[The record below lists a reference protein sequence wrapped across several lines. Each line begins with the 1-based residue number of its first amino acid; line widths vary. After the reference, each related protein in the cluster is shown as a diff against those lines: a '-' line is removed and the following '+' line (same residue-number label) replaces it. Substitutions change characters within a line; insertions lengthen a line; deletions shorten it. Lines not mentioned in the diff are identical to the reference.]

1 MGELAQIFLNIVIEE
16 NTMSA
21 ENNRKITRRQ
31 FAVGAAMLGAA
42 MTSGTTVPLTFAQ
55 GSNIKIALIPK
66 FTSDPYFVAANEGAQ
81 EAASELGVTVEFN
94 GTVDANVAAQ
104 SDIIDRFVRR
114 RFDVIAVSA
123 NDPDALAPAMKRA
136 QQAGIKTMT
145 WDADVNP
152 DARTLFLNQATFEG
166 MGKTF
171 IEMMVRSAGTS
182 EGDFLIVTA
191 VLTAPNQNRWI
202 KELKKYAAEKY
213 PKMNFPTILP
223 GDEDLEKSKNVT
235 LNYLQ
240 GNPDTKG
247 VLAVTG
253 IATPGVIEAVK
264 QLGMVGKV
272 AVTGLGV
279 PSLIRPYLKDGSLKE
294 AALWSPI
301 DIGYGAIYIAKALYD
316 GTVAPGD
323 ASVGAGRLGEMQFI
337 SKDTVLLGEPFIF
350 TADNVD
356 KFSF

>member
-1 MGELAQIFLNIVIEE
+1 MANFG
-16 NTMSA
+16 
-21 ENNRKITRRQ
+21 ITVARRTLV
-31 FAVGAAMLGAA
+31 FGATAALIGAGA
-42 MTSGTTVPLTFAQ
+42 TAASAQ
-55 GSNIKIALIPK
+55 GIKIGLIPK
-66 FTSDPYFVAANEGAQ
+66 FTSDPYFVAANQGAQ
-81 EAASELGVTVEFN
+81 EAAAELGVTVEFN
-94 GTVDANVAAQ
+94 GPVNADVSEQAN
-104 SDIIDRFVRR
+104 IIDRFVRR

-136 QQAGIKTMT
+136 QDAGIITMT

-166 MGKTF
+166 MGRTF
-171 IEMMVRSAGTS
+171 VEMMVRSAGTA

-202 KELKKYAAEKY
+202 EELKKYAAEMH
-213 PKMNFPTILP
+213 PNMNFPAILP

-240 GNPDTKG
+240 GNPETVG
-247 VLAVTG
+247 VYTVTG

-264 QLGMVGKV
+264 QLGMEDSV

-301 DIGYGAIYIAKALYD
+301 DIGYGAIYMANALHE
-316 GTVAPGD
+316 GTVKRGD
-323 ASVGAGRLGEMQFI
+323 ASVAAGRLGDLQFI
-337 SKDTVLLGEPFIF
+337 GEDTVLLGDPFIF
-350 TADNVD
+350 TVDNVD
-356 KFSF
+356 DFDF

>member
-1 MGELAQIFLNIVIEE
+1 MANFG
-16 NTMSA
+16 
-21 ENNRKITRRQ
+21 ITVARRTLV
-31 FAVGAAMLGAA
+31 FGATAALIGAGAATA
-42 MTSGTTVPLTFAQ
+42 SAQ
-55 GSNIKIALIPK
+55 GIKIGLIPK
-66 FTSDPYFVAANEGAQ
+66 FTSDPYFVAANQGAQ
-81 EAASELGVTVEFN
+81 EAAAELGVTVEFN
-94 GTVDANVAAQ
+94 GPVNADVSEQAN
-104 SDIIDRFVRR
+104 IIDRFVRR

-136 QQAGIKTMT
+136 QDAGIITMT

-166 MGKTF
+166 MGRTF
-171 IEMMVRSAGTS
+171 VEMMVRSAGTA

-202 KELKKYAAEKY
+202 EELKKYAAEMY
-213 PKMNFPTILP
+213 PNMNFPAILP

-240 GNPDTKG
+240 GNPETVG
-247 VLAVTG
+247 VYTVTG

-264 QLGMVGKV
+264 QLGMEDSV

-301 DIGYGAIYIAKALYD
+301 DIGYGAIYMANALHE
-316 GTVAPGD
+316 GTVKRGD
-323 ASVGAGRLGEMQFI
+323 ASVAAGRLGDLQFI
-337 SKDTVLLGEPFIF
+337 GEDTVLLGDPFIF
-350 TADNVD
+350 TVDNVD
-356 KFSF
+356 DFDF

>member
-1 MGELAQIFLNIVIEE
+1 MASFGTTFA
-16 NTMSA
+16 
-21 ENNRKITRRQ
+21 RRTLL
-31 FAVGAAMLGAA
+31 FGAAAALIGAGAA
-42 MTSGTTVPLTFAQ
+42 TASAQ
-55 GSNIKIALIPK
+55 GIKIGLIPK
-66 FTSDPYFVAANEGAQ
+66 FTSDPYFVAANQGAQ
-81 EAASELGVTVEFN
+81 EAAAELGVTVEFN
-94 GTVDANVAAQ
+94 GPVNADVSEQAN
-104 SDIIDRFVRR
+104 IIDRFVRR

-136 QQAGIKTMT
+136 QDAGIITMT

-166 MGKTF
+166 MGRTF
-171 IEMMVRSAGTS
+171 VEMMVRSAGTA

-202 KELKKYAAEKY
+202 EELKKYAAEMY
-213 PKMNFPTILP
+213 PNMNFPAILP

-240 GNPDTKG
+240 GNPETVG
-247 VLAVTG
+247 VYTVTG

-264 QLGMVGKV
+264 QLGMEDSV

-301 DIGYGAIYIAKALYD
+301 DIGYGAIYMAKALHD
-316 GTVAPGD
+316 GTVKPGD
-323 ASVGAGRLGEMQFI
+323 ASVAAGRLGDLQFI
-337 SKDTVLLGEPFIF
+337 GEDTVLLGDPFIF
-350 TADNVD
+350 TVDNVD
-356 KFSF
+356 DFDF

>member
-1 MGELAQIFLNIVIEE
+1 MANFG
-16 NTMSA
+16 
-21 ENNRKITRRQ
+21 ITVARRALV
-31 FAVGAAMLGAA
+31 FGAAAALIGAGAA
-42 MTSGTTVPLTFAQ
+42 TASAQ
-55 GSNIKIALIPK
+55 GIKIGLIPK
-66 FTSDPYFVAANEGAQ
+66 FTSDPYFVAANQGAQ
-81 EAASELGVTVEFN
+81 EAAAELGVTVEFN
-94 GTVDANVAAQ
+94 GPVNADVSEQAN
-104 SDIIDRFVRR
+104 IIDRFVRR

-136 QQAGIKTMT
+136 QDAGIITMT

-166 MGKTF
+166 MGRTF
-171 IEMMVRSAGTS
+171 VEMMVRSAGTA

-202 KELKKYAAEKY
+202 EELKKYAAEMY
-213 PKMNFPTILP
+213 PNMNFPAILP

-240 GNPDTKG
+240 GNPETVG
-247 VLAVTG
+247 VYTVTG

-264 QLGMVGKV
+264 QLGMEDSV

-301 DIGYGAIYIAKALYD
+301 DIGYGAIYMANALHE
-316 GTVAPGD
+316 GTVSRGD
-323 ASVGAGRLGEMQFI
+323 ASVAAGRLGDLQFI
-337 SKDTVLLGEPFIF
+337 GEDTVLLGDPFIF
-350 TADNVD
+350 TVDNVD
-356 KFSF
+356 DFDF

>member
-1 MGELAQIFLNIVIEE
+1 MTKNKSRL
-16 NTMSA
+16 T
-21 ENNRKITRRQ
+21 KRQ
-31 FAVGAAMLGAA
+31 FGTRAALFALFAVMGF
-42 MTSGTTVPLTFAQ
+42 TTQSLFAQ
-55 GSNIKIALIPK
+55 GSEIRIALIPK
-66 FTSDPYFVAANEGAQ
+66 FTSDPYFVATNEGAQ
-81 EAASELGVTVEFN
+81 EAAKELGVTVEFN

-136 QQAGIKTMT
+136 QKAGIKTMT

-152 DARTLFLNQATFEG
+152 DARSLFLNQATFEG

-171 IEMMVRSAGTS
+171 VEMMVRSAGTS

-202 KELKKYAAEKY
+202 QELKKYAAEKY
-213 PKMNFPTILP
+213 PGMNFPAILP
-223 GDEDLEKSKNVT
+223 GDEDLEKSRNVT

-240 GNPDTKG
+240 GNPNTKG
-247 VLAVTG
+247 VIAVTG
-253 IATPGVIEAVK
+253 IATPGVVEAVK
-264 QLGMVGKV
+264 QLDMVGKV

-323 ASVGAGRLGEMQFI
+323 ASVVAGRLGKMPFI
-337 SKDTVLLGEPFIF
+337 SKDTVLLGEPYIF

-356 KFSF
+356 LFSF

>member
-1 MGELAQIFLNIVIEE
+1 MANLGVNA
-16 NTMSA
+16 A
-21 ENNRKITRRQ
+21 RRTLV
-31 FAVGAAMLGAA
+31 FGTAAALIGAAAA
-42 MTSGTTVPLTFAQ
+42 TASAQ
-55 GSNIKIALIPK
+55 GIKIGLIPK
-66 FTSDPYFVAANEGAQ
+66 FTSDPYFVAANQGAQ
-81 EAASELGVTVEFN
+81 EAAAELGVTVEFN
-94 GTVDANVAAQ
+94 GPVNADVSEQAN
-104 SDIIDRFVRR
+104 IIDRFVRR

-136 QQAGIKTMT
+136 QDAGIITMT

-166 MGKTF
+166 MGRTF
-171 IEMMVRSAGTS
+171 VEMMVRSAGTA

-202 KELKKYAAEKY
+202 EELKKYAAEMY
-213 PKMNFPTILP
+213 PNMNFPAILP

-240 GNPDTKG
+240 GNPETVG
-247 VLAVTG
+247 VYTVTG

-264 QLGMVGKV
+264 QLGMEDSV

-301 DIGYGAIYIAKALYD
+301 DIGYGAIYMANALHE
-316 GTVAPGD
+316 GTVKRGD
-323 ASVGAGRLGEMQFI
+323 ASVAAGRLGDLQFI
-337 SKDTVLLGEPFIF
+337 GEDTVLLGDPFIF
-350 TADNVD
+350 TVDNVD
-356 KFSF
+356 DFDF

>member
-1 MGELAQIFLNIVIEE
+1 MTIKK
-16 NTMSA
+16 
-21 ENNRKITRRQ
+21 KINFTRRQ
-31 FAVGAAMLGAA
+31 FATGSATLGAA
-42 MTSGTTVPLTFAQ
+42 LATGLTTSMALAQ
-55 GSNIKIALIPK
+55 DGGIKIALIPK
-66 FTSDPYFVAANEGAQ
+66 FTSDPYFVAANDGAQ
-81 EAASELGVTVEFN
+81 EAAKELGVTVEFN

-136 QQAGIKTMT
+136 NAAGIKTMT

-152 DARTLFLNQATFEG
+152 DARSLFLNQATYEG

-171 IEMMVRSAGTS
+171 VEMMVRSAGTS

-202 KELKKYAAEKY
+202 KELKKYAAKKY
-213 PKMNFPTILP
+213 PGMNFPAILP

-247 VLAVTG
+247 VITVTG
-253 IATPGVIEAVK
+253 IATPGVVEAVK
-264 QLGMVGKV
+264 QLGMVGQV

-279 PSLIRPYLKDGSLKE
+279 PSLIRPYLKDGSLTE

-301 DIGYGAIYIAKALYD
+301 DIGYGAIYMAKALHD

-323 ASVGAGRLGEMQFI
+323 ASVAAGRLGDMQFI
-337 SKDTVLLGEPFIF
+337 SEDTVLLGEPYIF
-350 TADNVD
+350 TAENVD

>member
-1 MGELAQIFLNIVIEE
+1 MANFG
-16 NTMSA
+16 
-21 ENNRKITRRQ
+21 ITVARRTLV
-31 FAVGAAMLGAA
+31 FGAAAALIGAGAA
-42 MTSGTTVPLTFAQ
+42 TASAQ
-55 GSNIKIALIPK
+55 GIKIGLIPK
-66 FTSDPYFVAANEGAQ
+66 FTSDPYFVAANQGAQ
-81 EAASELGVTVEFN
+81 EAAAELGVTVEFN
-94 GTVDANVAAQ
+94 GPVNADVSEQAN
-104 SDIIDRFVRR
+104 IIDRFVRR

-136 QQAGIKTMT
+136 QDAGIITMT

-166 MGKTF
+166 MGRTF
-171 IEMMVRSAGTS
+171 VEMMVRSAGTA

-202 KELKKYAAEKY
+202 EELKKYAAEMY
-213 PKMNFPTILP
+213 PNMNFPAILP

-240 GNPDTKG
+240 GNPETVG
-247 VLAVTG
+247 VYKVTG

-264 QLGMVGKV
+264 QLGMEDSV

-301 DIGYGAIYIAKALYD
+301 DIGYGAIYMANALHE
-316 GTVAPGD
+316 GTVKRGD
-323 ASVGAGRLGEMQFI
+323 ASVAAGRLGDLQFI
-337 SKDTVLLGEPFIF
+337 GEDTVLLGDPFIF
-350 TADNVD
+350 TVDNVD
-356 KFSF
+356 DFDF

>member
-1 MGELAQIFLNIVIEE
+1 MANFGVTVA
-16 NTMSA
+16 
-21 ENNRKITRRQ
+21 RRTLV
-31 FAVGAAMLGAA
+31 FGATAALIGAGAATA
-42 MTSGTTVPLTFAQ
+42 SAQ
-55 GSNIKIALIPK
+55 GIKIGLIPK
-66 FTSDPYFVAANEGAQ
+66 FTSDPYFVAANQGAQ
-81 EAASELGVTVEFN
+81 EAAAELGVTVEFN
-94 GTVDANVAAQ
+94 GPVNADVSEQAN
-104 SDIIDRFVRR
+104 IIDRFVRR

-136 QQAGIKTMT
+136 QDAGIITMT

-166 MGKTF
+166 MGRTF
-171 IEMMVRSAGTS
+171 VEMMVRSAGTA

-202 KELKKYAAEKY
+202 EELKKYAAEMY
-213 PKMNFPTILP
+213 PNMNFPAILP

-240 GNPDTKG
+240 GNPETVG
-247 VLAVTG
+247 VYTVTG

-264 QLGMVGKV
+264 QLGMEDSV

-301 DIGYGAIYIAKALYD
+301 DIGYGAIYMANALHE
-316 GTVAPGD
+316 GTVKRGD
-323 ASVGAGRLGEMQFI
+323 ASVAAGRLGDLQFI
-337 SKDTVLLGEPFIF
+337 GEDTVLLGDPFIF
-350 TADNVD
+350 TVDNVD
-356 KFSF
+356 DFDF

>member
-1 MGELAQIFLNIVIEE
+1 MANLGKSIA
-16 NTMSA
+16 
-21 ENNRKITRRQ
+21 RRTLV
-31 FAVGAAMLGAA
+31 FGTAAALVGAWAVSA
-42 MTSGTTVPLTFAQ
+42 SAQ
-55 GSNIKIALIPK
+55 GITIGLIPK
-66 FTSDPYFVAANEGAQ
+66 FTSDPYFVAANQGAQ
-81 EAASELGVTVEFN
+81 EAAGELGVTVEFN
-94 GTVDANVAAQ
+94 GPVNADVSEQAN
-104 SDIIDRFVRR
+104 IIDRFVRR
-114 RFDVIAVSA
+114 GFDVIAVSA

-136 QQAGIKTMT
+136 QDAGIITMT

-166 MGKTF
+166 MGRTF
-171 IEMMVRSAGTS
+171 VEMMVRSAGTA

-202 KELKKYAAEKY
+202 EELKKYAAEMY
-213 PKMNFPTILP
+213 PNMNFPAILP

-240 GNPDTKG
+240 GNPDTVG
-247 VLAVTG
+247 VYTVTG

-264 QLGMVGKV
+264 QLGMEDSV

-301 DIGYGAIYIAKALYD
+301 DIGYGAIYMAKALHD
-316 GTVAPGD
+316 GTVKRGD
-323 ASVGAGRLGEMQFI
+323 ASVAAGRLGDLQFI
-337 SKDTVLLGEPFIF
+337 GDDTVLLGDPFIF
-350 TADNVD
+350 TVDNVD
-356 KFSF
+356 DFDF

>member
-1 MGELAQIFLNIVIEE
+1 MANFG
-16 NTMSA
+16 
-21 ENNRKITRRQ
+21 ITVARRALV
-31 FAVGAAMLGAA
+31 FGAAAALIGAGAA
-42 MTSGTTVPLTFAQ
+42 TASAQ
-55 GSNIKIALIPK
+55 GIKIGLIPK
-66 FTSDPYFVAANEGAQ
+66 FTSDPYFVAANQGAQ
-81 EAASELGVTVEFN
+81 EAAAELGVTVEFN
-94 GTVDANVAAQ
+94 GPVNADVSEQAN
-104 SDIIDRFVRR
+104 IIDRFVRR

-136 QQAGIKTMT
+136 QDAGIITMT

-166 MGKTF
+166 MGRTF
-171 IEMMVRSAGTS
+171 VEMMVRSAGTA

-202 KELKKYAAEKY
+202 EELKKYAAEMY
-213 PKMNFPTILP
+213 PNMNFPAILP

-240 GNPDTKG
+240 GNPETVG
-247 VLAVTG
+247 VYTVTG

-264 QLGMVGKV
+264 QLGMEDSV

-301 DIGYGAIYIAKALYD
+301 DIGYGAIYMANALHE
-316 GTVAPGD
+316 GTVKRGD
-323 ASVGAGRLGEMQFI
+323 ASVAAGRLGDLQFI
-337 SKDTVLLGEPFIF
+337 GEDTVLLGDPFIF
-350 TADNVD
+350 TVDNVD
-356 KFSF
+356 DFDF

>member
-1 MGELAQIFLNIVIEE
+1 MANFG
-16 NTMSA
+16 
-21 ENNRKITRRQ
+21 ITVARRTLV
-31 FAVGAAMLGAA
+31 FGATAALIGAGAATA
-42 MTSGTTVPLTFAQ
+42 SAQ
-55 GSNIKIALIPK
+55 GIKIGLIPK
-66 FTSDPYFVAANEGAQ
+66 FTSDPYFVAANQGAQ
-81 EAASELGVTVEFN
+81 EAAAELGVTVEFN
-94 GTVDANVAAQ
+94 GPVNADVSEQAN
-104 SDIIDRFVRR
+104 IIDRFVRR

-136 QQAGIKTMT
+136 QDAGIITMT

-166 MGKTF
+166 MGRTF
-171 IEMMVRSAGTS
+171 VDMMVRSAGTA

-202 KELKKYAAEKY
+202 EELKKYAAEMY
-213 PKMNFPTILP
+213 PNMNFPAILP

-240 GNPDTKG
+240 GNPETVG
-247 VLAVTG
+247 VYTVTG

-264 QLGMVGKV
+264 QLGMEDSV

-301 DIGYGAIYIAKALYD
+301 DIGYGAIYMANALHE
-316 GTVAPGD
+316 GTVKRGD
-323 ASVGAGRLGEMQFI
+323 ASVAAGRLGDLQFI
-337 SKDTVLLGEPFIF
+337 GEDTVLLGDPFIF
-350 TADNVD
+350 TVDNVD
-356 KFSF
+356 DFDF

>member
-1 MGELAQIFLNIVIEE
+1 MANLGKTVA
-16 NTMSA
+16 
-21 ENNRKITRRQ
+21 RRTLV
-31 FAVGAAMLGAA
+31 FGAAAALVGAWAA
-42 MTSGTTVPLTFAQ
+42 SASAQ
-55 GSNIKIALIPK
+55 GIKIGLIPK
-66 FTSDPYFVAANEGAQ
+66 FTSDPYFVAANQGAQ
-81 EAASELGVTVEFN
+81 EAAGELGVTVEFN
-94 GTVDANVAAQ
+94 GPVNADVSEQAN
-104 SDIIDRFVRR
+104 IIDRFVRR

-136 QQAGIKTMT
+136 QDAGIITMT

-166 MGKTF
+166 MGRTF
-171 IEMMVRSAGTS
+171 VEMMVRSAGTS

-202 KELKKYAAEKY
+202 EELKKYAAEMY
-213 PKMNFPTILP
+213 PNMNFPAILP

-240 GNPDTKG
+240 GNPDTVG
-247 VLAVTG
+247 VYTVTG

-264 QLGMVGKV
+264 QLGMEDSV

-294 AALWSPI
+294 AALWSRI
-301 DIGYGAIYIAKALYD
+301 DIGYGAIYMAKALHD
-316 GTVAPGD
+316 GTVKRGD
-323 ASVGAGRLGEMQFI
+323 ASVAAGRLGDLQFI
-337 SKDTVLLGEPFIF
+337 GEDTVLLGDPFIF
-350 TADNVD
+350 TLDNVD
-356 KFSF
+356 DFDF

>member
-1 MGELAQIFLNIVIEE
+1 MANFG
-16 NTMSA
+16 
-21 ENNRKITRRQ
+21 ITVARRTLV
-31 FAVGAAMLGAA
+31 FGAAAALIGAGAA
-42 MTSGTTVPLTFAQ
+42 TASAQ
-55 GSNIKIALIPK
+55 GIKIGLIPK
-66 FTSDPYFVAANEGAQ
+66 FTSDPYFVAANQGAQ
-81 EAASELGVTVEFN
+81 EAAAELGVTVEFN
-94 GTVDANVAAQ
+94 GPVNADVSEQAN
-104 SDIIDRFVRR
+104 IIDRFVRR

-136 QQAGIKTMT
+136 QDAGIITMT

-166 MGKTF
+166 MGRTF
-171 IEMMVRSAGTS
+171 VEMMVRSAGTA

-202 KELKKYAAEKY
+202 EELKKYAAEMY
-213 PKMNFPTILP
+213 PNMNFPAILP

-240 GNPDTKG
+240 GNPETVG
-247 VLAVTG
+247 VYTVTG

-264 QLGMVGKV
+264 QLGMEDSV

-301 DIGYGAIYIAKALYD
+301 DIGYGAIYMANALHE
-316 GTVAPGD
+316 GTVKRGD
-323 ASVGAGRLGEMQFI
+323 ASVAAGRLGDLQFI
-337 SKDTVLLGEPFIF
+337 GEDTVLLGDPFIF
-350 TADNVD
+350 TVDNVD
-356 KFSF
+356 DFDF

>member
-1 MGELAQIFLNIVIEE
+1 MANFGVTVA
-16 NTMSA
+16 
-21 ENNRKITRRQ
+21 RRTLV
-31 FAVGAAMLGAA
+31 FGAAAALIGAGAA
-42 MTSGTTVPLTFAQ
+42 TASAQ
-55 GSNIKIALIPK
+55 GIKIGLIPK
-66 FTSDPYFVAANEGAQ
+66 FTSDPYFVAANQGAQ
-81 EAASELGVTVEFN
+81 EAAGELGVTVEFN
-94 GTVDANVAAQ
+94 GPVNADVSEQAN
-104 SDIIDRFVRR
+104 IIDRFVRR

-136 QQAGIKTMT
+136 QDAGIITMT

-166 MGKTF
+166 MGRTF
-171 IEMMVRSAGTS
+171 VEMMVRSAGTA

-202 KELKKYAAEKY
+202 EELKKYAAEMY
-213 PKMNFPTILP
+213 PNMNFPAILP

-240 GNPDTKG
+240 GNPDTVG
-247 VLAVTG
+247 VYTVTG

-264 QLGMVGKV
+264 QLGMEDSV

-301 DIGYGAIYIAKALYD
+301 DIGYGAIYMAKALHD
-316 GTVAPGD
+316 GTVKRGD
-323 ASVGAGRLGEMQFI
+323 ASVAAGRLGDLQFI
-337 SKDTVLLGEPFIF
+337 GDDTVLLGDPFIF
-350 TADNVD
+350 TVDNVD
-356 KFSF
+356 DFDF

>member
-1 MGELAQIFLNIVIEE
+1 MANFG
-16 NTMSA
+16 
-21 ENNRKITRRQ
+21 ITVARRTLV
-31 FAVGAAMLGAA
+31 FGAAAALIGAGAA
-42 MTSGTTVPLTFAQ
+42 TASAQ
-55 GSNIKIALIPK
+55 GIKIGLIPK
-66 FTSDPYFVAANEGAQ
+66 FTSDPYFVAANQGAQ
-81 EAASELGVTVEFN
+81 EAAAELGVTVEFN
-94 GTVDANVAAQ
+94 GPVNADVSEQAN
-104 SDIIDRFVRR
+104 IIDRFVRR

-136 QQAGIKTMT
+136 QDAGIITMT

-166 MGKTF
+166 MGRTF
-171 IEMMVRSAGTS
+171 VEMMVRSAGTA

-202 KELKKYAAEKY
+202 EELKKYAAEMY
-213 PKMNFPTILP
+213 PNMNFPAILP

-240 GNPDTKG
+240 GNPETVG
-247 VLAVTG
+247 VYTVTG

-264 QLGMVGKV
+264 QLGMEDSV

-279 PSLIRPYLKDGSLKE
+279 PSLIRPYLTDGSLKE

-301 DIGYGAIYIAKALYD
+301 DIGYGAIYMANALHE
-316 GTVAPGD
+316 GTVKRGD
-323 ASVGAGRLGEMQFI
+323 ASVAAGRLGDLQFI
-337 SKDTVLLGEPFIF
+337 GEDTVLLGDPFIF
-350 TADNVD
+350 TVDNVD
-356 KFSF
+356 DFDF

>member
-1 MGELAQIFLNIVIEE
+1 MTKKQKPRL
-16 NTMSA
+16 T
-21 ENNRKITRRQ
+21 KRQ
-31 FAVGAAMLGAA
+31 FGTRAALFALFAVMGL
-42 MTSGTTVPLTFAQ
+42 TTQSLFAQ
-55 GSNIKIALIPK
+55 GSEIRIALIPK

-81 EAASELGVTVEFN
+81 EAAKELGVTVEFN

-136 QQAGIKTMT
+136 QKAGIKTMT

-152 DARTLFLNQATFEG
+152 DARSLFLNQATFEG

-171 IEMMVRSAGTS
+171 VEMMVRSAGTS

-213 PKMNFPTILP
+213 PGMNFPAILP
-223 GDEDLEKSKNVT
+223 GDEDLEKSRNVT

-247 VLAVTG
+247 VIAVTG
-253 IATPGVIEAVK
+253 IATPGVVEAVK
-264 QLGMVGKV
+264 QLDMVGKV

-301 DIGYGAIYIAKALYD
+301 DIGYGAIHIAKALYD

-323 ASVGAGRLGEMQFI
+323 ASVVAGRLGKMAFI
-337 SKDTVLLGEPFIF
+337 SEDTVLLGEPYIF

-356 KFSF
+356 LFSF

>member
-1 MGELAQIFLNIVIEE
+1 MANLGKTIA
-16 NTMSA
+16 
-21 ENNRKITRRQ
+21 RRTLV
-31 FAVGAAMLGAA
+31 FGAAAALVGAWAVSA
-42 MTSGTTVPLTFAQ
+42 SAQ
-55 GSNIKIALIPK
+55 GITIGLIPK
-66 FTSDPYFVAANEGAQ
+66 FTSDPYFVAANQGAQ
-81 EAASELGVTVEFN
+81 EAAAELGVTVEFN
-94 GTVDANVAAQ
+94 GPVNADVSEQAN
-104 SDIIDRFVRR
+104 IIDRFVRR
-114 RFDVIAVSA
+114 GFDVIAVSA

-136 QQAGIKTMT
+136 QDAGIITMT

-166 MGKTF
+166 MGRTF
-171 IEMMVRSAGTS
+171 VEMMVRSAGTA

-202 KELKKYAAEKY
+202 EELKKYAAEMY
-213 PKMNFPTILP
+213 PNMNFPAILP

-240 GNPDTKG
+240 GNPDTVG
-247 VLAVTG
+247 VYTVTG

-264 QLGMVGKV
+264 QLGMEDSV

-301 DIGYGAIYIAKALYD
+301 DIGYGAIYMAKALHD
-316 GTVAPGD
+316 GTVKRGD
-323 ASVGAGRLGEMQFI
+323 ASVAAGRLGDLQFI
-337 SKDTVLLGEPFIF
+337 GDDTVLLGDPFIF
-350 TADNVD
+350 TVDNVD
-356 KFSF
+356 DFDF

>member
-1 MGELAQIFLNIVIEE
+1 MANLGKSIA
-16 NTMSA
+16 
-21 ENNRKITRRQ
+21 RRTLV
-31 FAVGAAMLGAA
+31 FGAAAALVGAWAVSA
-42 MTSGTTVPLTFAQ
+42 SAQ
-55 GSNIKIALIPK
+55 GITIGLIPK
-66 FTSDPYFVAANEGAQ
+66 FTSDPYFVAANQGAQ
-81 EAASELGVTVEFN
+81 EAAAELGVTVEFN
-94 GTVDANVAAQ
+94 GPVNADVSEQAN
-104 SDIIDRFVRR
+104 IIDRFVRR
-114 RFDVIAVSA
+114 GFDVIAVSA

-136 QQAGIKTMT
+136 QDAGIITMT

-166 MGKTF
+166 MGRTF
-171 IEMMVRSAGTS
+171 VEMMVRSAGTA

-202 KELKKYAAEKY
+202 EELKKYAAEMY
-213 PKMNFPTILP
+213 PNMNFPAILP

-240 GNPDTKG
+240 GNPDTVG
-247 VLAVTG
+247 VYTVTG

-264 QLGMVGKV
+264 QLGMEDSV

-301 DIGYGAIYIAKALYD
+301 DIGYGAIYMAKALHD
-316 GTVAPGD
+316 GTVKRGD
-323 ASVGAGRLGEMQFI
+323 ASVAAGRLGDLQFI
-337 SKDTVLLGEPFIF
+337 GDDTVLLGDPFIF
-350 TADNVD
+350 TLDNVD
-356 KFSF
+356 DFDF

>member
-1 MGELAQIFLNIVIEE
+1 MAYFGTSVARRTLIFGATAALIG
-16 NTMSA
+16 A
-21 ENNRKITRRQ
+21 G
-31 FAVGAAMLGAA
+31 AVTA
-42 MTSGTTVPLTFAQ
+42 SAQ
-55 GSNIKIALIPK
+55 GIKIGLIPK
-66 FTSDPYFVAANEGAQ
+66 FTSDPYFVAANQGAQ
-81 EAASELGVTVEFN
+81 EAAAELGVTVEFN
-94 GTVDANVAAQ
+94 GPVNADVSEQAN
-104 SDIIDRFVRR
+104 IIDRFVRR

-136 QQAGIKTMT
+136 QDAGIITMT

-166 MGKTF
+166 MGRTF
-171 IEMMVRSAGTS
+171 VEMMVRSAGTA

-202 KELKKYAAEKY
+202 EELKKYAAEKY
-213 PKMNFPTILP
+213 PNMNFPAILP

-240 GNPDTKG
+240 GNPETVG
-247 VLAVTG
+247 VYTVTG

-264 QLGMVGKV
+264 QLGMEDSV

-301 DIGYGAIYIAKALYD
+301 DIGYGAIYMANALHN
-316 GTVAPGD
+316 GTVKRGD
-323 ASVGAGRLGEMQFI
+323 ASVAAGRLGDLQFI
-337 SKDTVLLGEPFIF
+337 GEDTVLLGDPFIF
-350 TADNVD
+350 TVDNVD
-356 KFSF
+356 DFDF